1 MSQKAIPI
9 IDFDALITAINA
21 LSAPSATDV
30 AVSTA
35 NMHYITEDDAQGALA
50 ELDAEAYAINSSLAQ
65 SLGKGNH
72 SIHCFP
78 TGYIT
83 TGGTLLSLFI
93 PLSIKAEVTS
103 VSLVSLTGWSL
114 RIPTGGY
121 LTFATPDTT
130 YIDLVSGGIRLTCIK
145 NNGWGVTN
153 NIIVGGDIDAT
164 DMTFKL
170 S

>member
-65 SLGKGNH
+65 LLKVVV
-72 SIHCFP
+72 
-78 TGYIT
+78 TTTATIT
-83 TGGTLLSLFI
+83 INANST
-93 PLSIKAEVTS
+93 
-103 VSLVSLTGWSL
+103 
-114 RIPTGGY
+114 
-121 LTFATPDTT
+121 
-130 YIDLVSGGIRLTCIK
+130 
-145 NNGWGVTN
+145 VTN
-153 NIIVGGDIDAT
+153 ISESLPSVAGYTPLEVLTTWQSGSGSDQVVIYTAYKDGNSVKAKARNYGSSTAT
-164 DMTFKL
+164 LNYEFNVLYIKSEFAPT
-170 S
+170 

>member
-65 SLGKGNH
+65 LPDNLDFGTPVLIPWTNNTYACPSAGVITGIIRKTTN
-72 SIHCFP
+72 
-78 TGYIT
+78 TTAGYIGFT
-83 TGGTLLSLFI
+83 SSKLGSGLYRYFANLTNSGQYIPINMNVVKGEQINIASEGEILSKNIYFI
-93 PLSIKAEVTS
+93 PYELS
-103 VSLVSLTGWSL
+103 
-114 RIPTGGY
+114 
-121 LTFATPDTT
+121 
-130 YIDLVSGGIRLTCIK
+130 
-145 NNGWGVTN
+145 
-153 NIIVGGDIDAT
+153 
-164 DMTFKL
+164 
-170 S
+170 

>member
-65 SLGKGNH
+65 LGEWH
-72 SIHCFP
+72 SIP
-78 TGYIT
+78 NSILNVDGSVSVAGLGTELLIELNSNPASATNRGRIIVPNITGACYY
-83 TGGTLLSLFI
+83 G
-93 PLSIKAEVTS
+93 TS
-103 VSLVSLTGWSL
+103 VNGAYKHFRITISDGVLTFLAISDNSL
-114 RIPTGGY
+114 RIN
-121 LTFATPDTT
+121 
-130 YIDLVSGGIRLTCIK
+130 GIYYK
-145 NNGWGVTN
+145 
-153 NIIVGGDIDAT
+153 
-164 DMTFKL
+164 
-170 S
+170 

>member
-65 SLGKGNH
+65 SAWTETSSGSGCYYCKFNGIVFVKVHNI
-72 SIHCFP
+72 SV
-78 TGYIT
+78 TGRSSLSL
-83 TGGTLLSLFI
+83 GTLPDGF
-93 PLSIKAEVTS
+93 
-103 VSLVSLTGWSL
+103 
-114 RIPTGGY
+114 RPTQQIN
-121 LTFATPDTT
+121 TA
-130 YIDLVSGGIRLTCIK
+130 
-145 NNGWGVTN
+145 
-153 NIIVGGDIDAT
+153 IVGGSYREYTGQLQISSAGAISVYCNT
-164 DMTFKL
+164 TANYWGFVVIPPI
-170 S
+170 